1 MKPNFIT
8 MKAALVIALAA
19 VATLPACKKD
29 TSSSDDN
36 STAVSLA
43 SAGSASQ
50 SVYDDAFNV
59 VTTEGENNS
68 VNGRVETCATVTL
81 SPADT
86 VTFPKTMTIDFGTG
100 CTSSDGI
107 TRKGKIIATL
117 SGKIKKSGTT
127 VSVAF
132 SNYYVNDYHVEGSY
146 SITNN
151 SGSGNGLNYTTA
163 TNGGKVTYPD
173 GTTWYT
179 YTGTHTLAQT
189 GGIGTGT
196 VADDVYNWTGNFT
209 TTSSAGNSL
218 TGTITTVL
226 VKSMACKNIISG
238 VEAFTYN
245 RISGTIDF
253 GGGTCDNLATLT
265 VGSTTKT
272 IILPR

>member
-1 MKPNFIT
+1 
-8 MKAALVIALAA
+8 
-19 VATLPACKKD
+19 
-29 TSSSDDN
+29 
-36 STAVSLA
+36 
-43 SAGSASQ
+43 
-50 SVYDDAFNV
+50 
-59 VTTEGENNS
+59 
-68 VNGRVETCATVTL
+68 
-81 SPADT
+81 
-86 VTFPKTMTIDFGTG
+86 
-100 CTSSDGI
+100 
-107 TRKGKIIATL
+107 
-117 SGKIKKSGTT
+117 
-127 VSVAF
+127 VSVSF

-173 GTTWYT
+173 GATWYS

-189 GGIGTGT
+189 GGIGTST

-218 TGTITTVL
+218 TGTITTAL

-253 GGGTCDNLATLT
+253 GAGTCDNLATLT
-265 VGSTTKT
+265 IGGTSKT